1 MLFAAGPWPEW
12 AYKLTLEQ
20 AAEHIRRAAFLGRT
34 TGQRRSDL
42 VKLGRKHRDRD
53 GPYSRCEN
61 FEIRTTSCR

>member
-42 VKLGRKHRDRD
+42 VKLGRKH
-53 GPYSRCEN
+53 
-61 FEIRTTSCR
+61 TSCR